1 MLQQPG
7 HIWGVKMALNLYN
20 TLSGKIEKF
29 EPLGDPVRIYTCG
42 LTVQS
47 EPHVGHIR
55 AALVRDILMRWL
67 GHLGYRVLALENFT
81 DVDDKIIEKQRE
93 QKRDWRMIA
102 QDNIDTYLWACDQLN
117 IKRATFYPRASQH
130 MEEIIDLVQRL
141 IDKGFA
147 YEKKGD
153 VYFKVRRLPDY
164 GRLSKKSIDDLMSGA
179 RIAPA
184 EAKDDPLDFALWKA
198 AKPGEPYW
206 LSPWGKGRPGWHIEC
221 SAMSMRYLGET
232 FDIHTGG
239 EDLIFPHHE
248 NELAQSFA
256 ATGKPFARFWLHNGW
271 VTLTGEKVSKSTGHY
286 SPIKEVLKEYS
297 ANVIRMFMLKTHYRK
312 QLAFDDER
320 LDEAR
325 SALATIKTYLD
336 NVANKYVEVGQ
347 ISEPLML
354 DAFTAA
360 MNDDLNTSKALSVI
374 YELIKKGY
382 EKDDVKI
389 VASVKFYFSLLGFA
403 EEKSVSAEHYMDVM
417 TIVMSVK
424 EKLKQEGRTES
435 IDDIA
440 SDFLVILERGE
451 VWGLRTAV
459 IELLLRIRNRF
470 RKEKNYELADF
481 IRKKLLESNIIV
493 DDQSIDVSTYRVETK

>member
-1 MLQQPG
+1 
-7 HIWGVKMALNLYN
+7 MALKLYN
-20 TLSGKIEKF
+20 TLSGKTEDF

-81 DVDDKIIEKQRE
+81 DVDDKIIEKQKE
-93 QKRDWRMIA
+93 QNRDWRMIA

-153 VYFKVRRLPDY
+153 VYFKVRRLPNY
-164 GRLSKKSIDDLMSGA
+164 GKLSKKSIDDLMSGA
-179 RIAPA
+179 RIAPT

-198 AKPGEPYW
+198 AKPGEPHW

-271 VTLTGEKVSKSTGHY
+271 VTLTGEKMSKSTGHY
-286 SPIKEVLKEYS
+286 SPIKDVLGKYS

-312 QLAFDDER
+312 QLAYDDDR

-325 SALATIKTYLD
+325 AALTTIKTYLD
-336 NVANKYVEVGQ
+336 NAVNKYGEMKE
-347 ISEPLML
+347 ISEPML
-354 DAFTAA
+354 HAEFADA
-360 MNDDLNTSKALSVI
+360 MNDDLNTSRALGVI
-374 YELIKKGY
+374 YELIKKGN
-382 EKDDVKI
+382 EVDDAEI
-389 VASVKFYFSLLGFA
+389 AASVKYYFRLLGFVGD
-403 EEKSVSAEHYMDVM
+403 KTVSGEPYRDVM
-417 TIVMSVK
+417 TILTGIREQIKK
-424 EKLKQEGRTES
+424 EGGTELV
-435 IDDIA
+435 DDLA
-440 SDFLVILERGE
+440 RDFMDMLERSEAG
-451 VWGLRTAV
+451 GLRSAV
-459 IELLLRIRNRF
+459 INVLLRVRNRC
-470 RKEKNYELADF
+470 RKEKNYKLADL
-481 IRKKLLESNIIV
+481 IRDKLLEINIIV